1 MTHSDPI
8 ADLLTRIKNA
18 YMARHKRVVV
28 PYSKIKEQIVQVLQ
42 KEGYLKNVSI
52 TENEDKKILEIDL
65 LYKDKKP
72 GITELKRL
80 SKPGMRQYVSRK
92 EIPQILGGLGTT
104 ILTTSQGIMTG
115 EQAKKKNVGGEMICE
130 IW

>member
-1 MTHSDPI
+1 
-8 ADLLTRIKNA
+8 
-18 YMARHKRVVV
+18 MARHKRVVV